1 MTMKALASAAAAE
14 SRIITPEEADVRMKV
29 GYGIGAVTI
38 AILAIYPP
46 YRTMYGLLG
55 FAVGSAV
62 GVWRSGNQN
71 L

>member
-1 MTMKALASAAAAE
+1 MTMKALASAAVAE
-14 SRIITPEEADVRMKV
+14 SRIITPEEMEVRKKA
-29 GYGIGAVTI
+29 GYGIAAITL

-55 FAVGSAV
+55 LGVGSAV
-62 GVWRSGNQN
+62 GVWRTGNQS